1 MNAVS
6 INLNSPYTYVK
17 AYVERKDKYY
27 RIPRLCR
34 SAFRWAVQCQDIM
47 GFSEK
52 TVSVLMG
59 ASKAVATTSLCFL
72 VPRVVKTAQKIWGG
86 GVYEEN
92 ESSYMDY
99 VYIIGD
105 ISKISMTILRK
116 TPIAQLLANST
127 GLYIY
132 GKRLV
137 QLVDK
142 YFSSDR
148 REANEDDNLIFIE
161 TVRVVVCM
169 VSSFFHFAAA
179 LFGFAFLS
187 EITFLTL
194 VTINQF
200 LHFGSCSYWLS
211 HTAEVLAQKSDN
223 PEEISDLTPPR

>member
-1 MNAVS
+1 MSAAS
-6 INLNSPYTYVK
+6 INLNSPCAYIQS
-17 AYVERKDKYY
+17 YVERKDKYY

-34 SAFRWAVQCQDIM
+34 SAFRWAAQCQEIM

-52 TVSVLMG
+52 TVRVLKG
-59 ASKAVATTSLCFL
+59 VSKAVATTSLFFL
-72 VPRVVKTAQKIWGG
+72 VPRVIKTAQKICG
-86 GVYEEN
+86 GVPQED

-99 VYIIGD
+99 VYLIGD

-116 TPIAQLLANST
+116 TPIAQVLANST

-132 GKRLV
+132 GKRFV
-137 QLVDK
+137 QLIEK
-142 YFSSDR
+142 YFSSEK

-161 TVRVVVCM
+161 TLRVVVCM

-179 LFGFAFLS
+179 LLGITFLS

-200 LHFGSCSYWLS
+200 LHFGSHSYWLS
-211 HTAEVLAQKSDN
+211 HTAEVLSQ
-223 PEEISDLTPPR
+223 EEE